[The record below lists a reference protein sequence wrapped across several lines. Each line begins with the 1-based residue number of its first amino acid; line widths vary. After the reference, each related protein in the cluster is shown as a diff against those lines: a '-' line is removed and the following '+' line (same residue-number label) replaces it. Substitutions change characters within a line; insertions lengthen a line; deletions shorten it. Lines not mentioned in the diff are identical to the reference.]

1 MDLFAAPR
9 TLADRRADGSIV
21 LESALAPVPPAAS
34 MAHLFRDAAAARPGR
49 LLVADRD
56 RGAWRRVGYGEARRK
71 ADGLAQALLDRGA
84 SGRP

>member
-1 MDLFAAPR
+1 MDLFAAPT
-9 TLADRRADGSIV
+9 TLADRRADGSLV

-56 RGAWRRVGYGEARRK
+56 RGA
-71 ADGLAQALLDRGA
+71 
-84 SGRP
+84 SGRPVMILSGTAAPSTSTMGGPARRP